1 MHTHQTDLYISFYD
15 TSNWQADKGRIK
27 SYRKDGYKIYAN
39 ESYSLHLKTNLIH
52 SQQQNWVGAP
62 KVRWENHLQRLIYSL
77 LHLHNFLHHDENIK
91 KHT

>member
-1 MHTHQTDLYISFYD
+1 MHTHQTVLYISFYD

-52 SQQQNWVGAP
+52 SQQQN
-62 KVRWENHLQRLIYSL
+62 
-77 LHLHNFLHHDENIK
+77 
-91 KHT
+91 